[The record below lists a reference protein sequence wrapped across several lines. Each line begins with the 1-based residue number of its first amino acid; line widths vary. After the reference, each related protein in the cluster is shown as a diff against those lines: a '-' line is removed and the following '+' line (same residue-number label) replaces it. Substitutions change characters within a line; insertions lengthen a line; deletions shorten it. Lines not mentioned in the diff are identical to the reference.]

1 MNFCMETSIGFRHR
15 LQYIRLFRAIS
26 IRYSVNGSKEH
37 RLGKLLCSPVDVIL
51 CIGDA
56 REVVQPD
63 LVYVASERREIVKLH
78 GIEGPPD
85 LVVEILSPGTRD
97 RDRGYKLKMYARYQ
111 VREYW
116 IVDPETRSAALYA
129 FGTQENVEPKFYTA
143 TDVMTSAWFPGLAI
157 PLAEVF
163 AD

>member
-1 MNFCMETSIGFRHR
+1 MAR
-15 LQYIRLFRAIS
+15 
-26 IRYSVNGSKEH
+26 
-37 RLGKLLCSPVDVIL
+37 
-51 CIGDA
+51 DA
-56 REVVQPD
+56 RKVVQPD

-97 RDRGYKLKMYARYQ
+97 RGYKLKMYARYQ

-129 FGTQENVEPKFYTA
+129 FGTQQNIEPKFYTT
-143 TDVMTSAWFPGLAI
+143 TDVMTSALFPGLTI